1 MSSAKNLYR
10 RGEANKG
17 NRFNPY
23 HDTMF
28 TVLDPEQHDKVK
40 AMVAAASSGRDTPGL
55 ESNVDDQVRSLIA
68 LIRGKYISSYGK
80 LRPLSLSRISGLFTL
95 DVISKVALGDEFG
108 YLRSDADLHEPY
120 STLRA
125 YIQFMETDAYGMGK
139 PMGLTNIA
147 VRKRFAPDTLPQRD
161 MLGSFIRHDLNQQSC
176 ETESLFIFVA
186 GSDTTA
192 ATIRVT
198 MLHVL
203 SNPRVYHSLK
213 AEVKRAIQEGKV
225 STPITSAEGKALQ
238 YLQAVMYE
246 GLRIRPI
253 VSGLIFKSVPL
264 SGDTI
269 NGRFLPGG
277 TAVGTNMPSLLRNNH
292 TFAEDADIVRPER
305 FLELDSNGLAEMRRN
320 VELQFGCGRR
330 MCAGKP
336 LAQIELNKVFFW
348 IGHHSRDR

>member
-108 YLRSDADLHEPY
+108 YLHIFLKLIEP
-120 STLRA
+120 R
-125 YIQFMETDAYGMGK
+125 ETDAYGMGK

-161 MLGSFIRHDLNQQSC
+161 MLGSFIHHDLNQQSC

-225 STPITSAEGKALQ
+225 STPITSAEGRALQ
-238 YLQAVMYE
+238 YLQAVIYE

-292 TFAEDADIVRPER
+292 TFAEDADIFRPER

-348 IGHHSRDR
+348 VGHHSRDRCSGILTSNL

>member
-1 MSSAKNLYR
+1 
-10 RGEANKG
+10 
-17 NRFNPY
+17 
-23 HDTMF
+23 MF
-28 TVLDPEQHDKVK
+28 TILDPEQHDKVK
-40 AMVAAASSGRDTPGL
+40 AMVAAAPSGRDTPGL

-80 LRPLSLSRISGLFTL
+80 LRALGLSGISVLFTL

-108 YLRSDADLHEPY
+108 YLRSEADLHELY

-125 YIQFMETDAYGMGK
+125 HIQFMETDDYGMGK
-139 PMGLTNIA
+139 LMGLTNIA

-161 MLGSFIRHDLNQQSC
+161 MLGSFIRHGLTQQSC
-176 ETESLFIFVA
+176 ESESLFIFVA

-203 SNPRVYHSLK
+203 SNPRLYHSLK

-225 STPITSAEGKALQ
+225 STLITSAEGRALQ
-238 YLQAVMYE
+238 YLQVSVPSRAAVIYE

-253 VSGLIFKSVPL
+253 VSGLIFKTVPL

-269 NGRFLPGG
+269 NGKFLPGR
-277 TAVGTNMPSLLRNNH
+277 TAVGTNMPS
-292 TFAEDADIVRPER
+292 
-305 FLELDSNGLAEMRRN
+305 SY
-320 VELQFGCGRR
+320 
-330 MCAGKP
+330 
-336 LAQIELNKVFFW
+336 
-348 IGHHSRDR
+348 